1 MAADQVL
8 LESAASDVATLRF
21 YGWSQPTLSLGYFQ
35 PANSRLGDKRL
46 ASLPFVRRP
55 TGGQTLVHDHEIT
68 YALAFPC
75 RPPWQPE
82 AEKPSAWLGR
92 MHTVVA
98 DALRT
103 LGVETDVAGG
113 SPIPMRANLQETLES
128 RLQPAKAGTPAMQPN
143 YARSS
148 SGKPETLCFLQPVTG
163 DLLIGPHKIAGSAQR
178 RHRGAL
184 LQHGAVLLSAS
195 AHAPILLGVEELTG
209 TRLRPSELCDAIAR
223 QFSERFSCRLI
234 PVEWSESE
242 GLKIA
247 ALVKAQYAN
256 EAWNL
261 KR

>member
-1 MAADQVL
+1 VEGITCRLLPFEIADGPTNMAADQVL
-8 LESAASDVATLRF
+8 LESAASGVATLRF

-35 PANSRLGDKRL
+35 PANTRLGDNRL

-92 MHTVVA
+92 MHAVVA
-98 DALRT
+98 DALRA
-103 LGVETDVAGG
+103 LGVETNVASG
-113 SPIPMRANLQETLES
+113 SPTSKEIS
-128 RLQPAKAGTPAMQPN
+128 
-143 YARSS
+143 
-148 SGKPETLCFLQPVTG
+148 LCFLQPVAG

-195 AHAPILLGVEELTG
+195 AQAPILLGLEELTG
-209 TRLRPSELCDAIAR
+209 TRVRPSELCDAIAR

-234 PVEWSESE
+234 PGEWGESE
-242 GLKIA
+242 RLKIA
-247 ALVKAQYAN
+247 TLVKAQYAN